1 MGAEMD
7 CQEIIEELKAQA
19 SEKYKANVIR
29 MGIPEENSIGVAAS
43 VILTQ
48 NIQVIQDTMRPGCK
62 CTVF

>member
-1 MGAEMD
+1 MGAEMG

-43 VILTQ
+43 VIRSFAKKIGKSQGLA
-48 NIQVIQDTMRPGCK
+48 
-62 CTVF
+62 FE

>member
-1 MGAEMD
+1 MGAEMG

-43 VILTQ
+43 VIR
-48 NIQVIQDTMRPGCK
+48 NC
-62 CTVF
+62 